1 VASAREWNLSG
12 GGFAFR
18 RAFGL
23 GLGFGACLLALQIGI
38 PSFPLLSFVVLLAH
52 NSLHSERIPIVCG
65 TMMISGKRFNIYLLV
80 ALAAALACGCQSPAE
95 KQTKQALSTLHLH
108 LESGGD
114 RSKSTE
120 SVPVYREKPIWVTV
134 QKKPFLSE
142 ANVVRASVVDEVGG
156 HSLRVQ
162 FDEDGQV
169 LLEECTTRNR
179 GRRIAIFSQFAPQ
192 LKDYRWLSAPMIS
205 HRISDGV
212 LVFTP
217 DATREEAQE
226 IADGLNNV
234 AKKTH
239 TWIDKPWGD
248 K

>member
-1 VASAREWNLSG
+1 
-12 GGFAFR
+12 
-18 RAFGL
+18 
-23 GLGFGACLLALQIGI
+23 
-38 PSFPLLSFVVLLAH
+38 
-52 NSLHSERIPIVCG
+52 
-65 TMMISGKRFNIYLLV
+65 MKISGKGFNIYLLA
-80 ALAAALACGCQSPAE
+80 ALAAAVACGCQSTAQ

-114 RSKSTE
+114 RTKSTE
-120 SVPVYREKPIWVTV
+120 SIPVYREKPIWVNV
-134 QKKPFLSE
+134 QKQPFLNE
-142 ANVVRASVVDEVGG
+142 ANVAAASVVDEVGG
-156 HSLRVQ
+156 YSLRVL
-162 FDEDGQV
+162 FDEDGKV

-192 LKDYRWLSAPMIS
+192 LKDYRWLAAPTIS

-217 DATREEAQE
+217 DATREEAEE
-226 IADGLNNV
+226 IAAGLNNV

-239 TWIDKPWGD
+239 TWIDKPWGE